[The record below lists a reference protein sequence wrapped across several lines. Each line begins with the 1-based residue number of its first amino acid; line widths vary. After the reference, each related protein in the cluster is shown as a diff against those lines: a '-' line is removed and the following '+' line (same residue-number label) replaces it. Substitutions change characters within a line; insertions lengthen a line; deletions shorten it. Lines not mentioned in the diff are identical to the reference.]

1 MRFFARKRTG
11 RNGGLSEFMRNAS
24 AREHKRV
31 MMKVID
37 YAIEA
42 QKETMRRAQELRAQ
56 REREARAET
65 EAHPAR

>member
-11 RNGGLSEFMRNAS
+11 RNGAFSEFMRNGS

-37 YAIEA
+37 QAIED

-56 REREARAET
+56 REREGRTET
-65 EAHPAR
+65 ESHHAQ